1 MSIQGPKVLAWW
13 FNTGKKQSIDIR
25 REQFFLQGIAS
36 WWLANCANGFVKWH
50 MADFLKQIEHI
61 ADIDISTLTTQ
72 DLQKK
77 QRQIS
82 DAIEKLEEANEMCK
96 IVFQKKNVSDGNVK
110 IPKKRLNDLG
120 VFLLKA
126 RSLVDIAHGMIHQ
139 VLCILKN

>member
-1 MSIQGPKVLAWW
+1 
-13 FNTGKKQSIDIR
+13 
-25 REQFFLQGIAS
+25 
-36 WWLANCANGFVKWH
+36 

-82 DAIEKLEEANEMCK
+82 DAIDKLEEANEMCK

-110 IPKKRLNDLG
+110 IPEKRLNDLG